1 MTVIAKATIFAIAT
15 SMATFL
21 QAGTAEDIAERAKSF
36 EVAFNSGNAAEVAA
50 HYSVDGVVLAP
61 DTVRIDGREAIH
73 GLWQAYVDAGVT
85 DLSLTTVNLDE
96 HGDTAY
102 EIGSFSLSA
111 PDGNG
116 GMVQANGKYIIVWKK
131 DGDGIWNLHWDIWNS
146 NP

>member
-1 MTVIAKATIFAIAT
+1 M
-15 SMATFL
+15 
-21 QAGTAEDIAERAKSF
+21 
-36 EVAFNSGNAAEVAA
+36 AA
-50 HYSVDGVVLAP
+50 HYSVDGVILAP

-131 DGDGIWNLHWDIWNS
+131 DVDGIWNLHWDIWNS